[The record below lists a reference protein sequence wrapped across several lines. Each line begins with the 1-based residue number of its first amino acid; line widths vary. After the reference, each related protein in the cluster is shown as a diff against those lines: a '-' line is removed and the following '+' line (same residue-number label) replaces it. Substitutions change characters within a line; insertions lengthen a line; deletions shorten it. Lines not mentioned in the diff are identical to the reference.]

1 MKKNTSLILA
11 VAVIALFVVGSMM
24 GQLQQSGGPGS
35 TVTLQSG
42 ANIAGKFGVDQT
54 TPGTTNAVSL
64 AQIGATTTATGNGVA
79 GAGVQRVAIISD
91 QTAFAV
97 NATVAAAL
105 PAGTNVIGHVIN
117 DSGLIN
123 TIPKTS
129 CGNTLA
135 TGSTLA
141 AVPTSSTLLTSAA
154 TACAVAAVFFNTN
167 GSAATVTLTDNTAT
181 PINAIL
187 TFSIPGNSNLVEPL
201 WGGAFNLGIKWAAS
215 GTGVTGYVVAY
226 Q

>member
-1 MKKNTSLILA
+1 MKRNPSIILA
-11 VAVIALFVVGSMM
+11 VLVIALFVGGSIMA
-24 GQLQQSGGPGS
+24 QLQQSGGPGS
-35 TVTLQSG
+35 SVTLQAGS
-42 ANIAGKFGVDQT
+42 NIAGKFGVDQT

-64 AQIGATTTATGNGVA
+64 AEIGATATASGNGIA
-79 GAGVQRVAIISD
+79 GAGVQRVAIASD
-91 QTAFAV
+91 NTAFAV

-135 TGSTLA
+135 AGSTLA
-141 AVPTSSTLLTSAA
+141 AVPTSATLLTSAA

-167 GSAATVTLTDNTAT
+167 GTAATVTLTDNTAT

-187 TFSIPGNSNLVEPL
+187 TFSIPANSNLVEPL
-201 WGGAFNLGIKWAAS
+201 WGGSFNLGIKWAAS
-215 GTGVTGYVVAY
+215 GAGVTGYVVAY